1 MGDFYSETL
10 RRLLNDGWIGLNSSV
25 LVVCGGGY
33 DRDVFHGLGFRRVTI
48 SNLDSR
54 LDSRRDGSEFAP
66 YPWSLQDVE
75 RLRFEDGAF
84 DFVVVHQGLHHC
96 HSPHRGLLEMY
107 RVARRGVLAFEP
119 RDTRLV
125 RLGVR
130 LGFGQEYEIAAVAEN
145 GLRAGGVGNSATP
158 NFIYRWTEREIEKT
172 IRTFRPAGLAEVR
185 YFSALRVP
193 KERMRSMKNRLVAWS
208 LWALL
213 PVVRLF
219 AKVFPGQSN
228 CFAFAVTKVRE
239 LHPWM
244 VDEGTVDAEW
254 VGQRYAV
261 GGLVAGEGTAGARLC
276 LSNRIAARDEVQRD
290 EGAYPRG

>member
-1 MGDFYSETL
+1 MDAFYSETL
-10 RRLLNDGWIGLNSSV
+10 GQLLRDGWMRLDSSV
-25 LVVCGGGY
+25 LVVCGEMS
-33 DRDVFHGLGFRRVTI
+33 DRDVFDGLGFRRVTI
-48 SNLDSR
+48 SNLDAR
-54 LDSRRDGSEFAP
+54 GAEDRFAP
-66 YPWSLQDVE
+66 YAWSMQDVE
-75 RLRFEDGAF
+75 ALEFEDGAF

-96 HSPHRGLLEMY
+96 RSPHRGLLEMY
-107 RVARRGVLAFEP
+107 RVAKRGVLAFEP
-119 RDTRLV
+119 RDTALV

-130 LGFGQEYEIAAVAEN
+130 LGFGQEYEVAAVAAN
-145 GLRAGGVGNSATP
+145 ALQSGGVSNSATP
-158 NFIYRWTEREIEKT
+158 NFVYRWTEREIEKT

-193 KERMRSMKNRLVAWS
+193 KERMRSMKNRLVAGS

-261 GGLVAGEGTAGARLC
+261 GGLVAGEGTA
-276 LSNRIAARDEVQRD
+276 
-290 EGAYPRG
+290 RG

>member
-1 MGDFYSETL
+1 M
-10 RRLLNDGWIGLNSSV
+10 
-25 LVVCGGGY
+25 
-33 DRDVFHGLGFRRVTI
+33 
-48 SNLDSR
+48 
-54 LDSRRDGSEFAP
+54 
-66 YPWSLQDVE
+66 QDVE
-75 RLRFEDGAF
+75 RLGYQDRAF

-130 LGFGQEYEIAAVAEN
+130 LGFGQEYEIAAVAGN
-145 GLRAGGVGNSATP
+145 GLRSGGVGNSATP

-172 IRTFRPAGLAEVR
+172 IRTFRPEGRAGIR

-193 KERMRSMKNRLVAWS
+193 KERMRSMKNRWVARS
-208 LWALL
+208 LEALL

-219 AKVFPGQSN
+219 AKLFPGQSN
-228 CFAFAVTKVRE
+228 CFGFAITKVGE

-244 VDEGTVDAEW
+244 VDETTVDAEW
-254 VGQRYAV
+254 VRRLYEV
-261 GGLVAGEGTAGARLC
+261 GGVVAAEEKAR
-276 LSNRIAARDEVQRD
+276 
-290 EGAYPRG
+290 G

>member
-1 MGDFYSETL
+1 MGDFYAETL
-10 RRLLNDGWIGLNSSV
+10 RRLLNDGWMGLDSSI
-25 LVVCGGGY
+25 LVVCGGAY
-33 DRDVFHGLGFRRVTI
+33 DRDVFHGLRFRRVTI
-48 SNLDSR
+48 SNLDSH
-54 LDSRRDGSEFAP
+54 LDPSMDGSEFAP
-66 YPWSLQDVE
+66 YPWSSQDVE
-75 RLRFEDGAF
+75 RLGFEDGAF

-130 LGFGQEYEIAAVAEN
+130 LGFGQQYEIAAVAGN
-145 GLRAGGVGNSATP
+145 GLKAGGVGNSATP

-172 IRTFRPAGLAEVR
+172 IRTFWPAGRAGFR

-193 KERMRSMKNRLVAWS
+193 KERMRSMKNRLVAGA
-208 LWALL
+208 LGALL

-219 AKVFPGQSN
+219 AKVFPRQSN
-228 CFAFAVTKVRE
+228 CFAFAVTKVGE

-244 VDEGTVDAEW
+244 VDEATVDTEW
-254 VGQRYAV
+254 VRGRYAV
-261 GGLVAGEGTAGARLC
+261 SGLVAEEQKALG
-276 LSNRIAARDEVQRD
+276 
-290 EGAYPRG
+290 

>member
-1 MGDFYSETL
+1 MDDFYSETL
-10 RRLLNDGWIGLNSSV
+10 RRLLKDGWLGLDSSV
-25 LVVCGGGY
+25 LVVCGEGY
-33 DRDVFHGLGFRRVTI
+33 DRDVFLALGFRRVTI
-48 SNLDSR
+48 SNLDSKINR
-54 LDSRRDGSEFAP
+54 DDGSEFAP
-66 YPWSLQDVE
+66 YAWSLQDVE
-75 RLRFEDGAF
+75 SLGFEDGAF

-107 RVARRGVLAFEP
+107 RVARLGVLAFEP

-172 IRTFRPAGLAEVR
+172 IHTFSPAGRAGFR

-193 KERMRSMKNRLVAWS
+193 EERMRSMKNRLVAGS
-208 LWALL
+208 LRALL

-219 AKVFPGQSN
+219 AKMFPRQSN
-228 CFAFAVTKVRE
+228 CFAFAVTKVGE

-244 VDEGTVDAEW
+244 VDEETVDAEW
-254 VGQRYAV
+254 VEQRYAV
-261 GGLVAGEGTAGARLC
+261 SGLVAGEET
-276 LSNRIAARDEVQRD
+276 V
-290 EGAYPRG
+290 RG

>member
-1 MGDFYSETL
+1 MDDFYSETL
-10 RRLLNDGWIGLNSSV
+10 RRLLSDGWLELDSSV
-25 LVVCGGGY
+25 LVVCGGRY
-33 DRDVFHGLGFRRVTI
+33 DRDAFHGLGFRNVTI

-54 LDSRRDGSEFAP
+54 IDGDEFAP

-75 RLRFEDGAF
+75 DLRFEDGAF

-130 LGFGQEYEIAAVAEN
+130 LGFGQEYEIAAVAGN
-145 GLRAGGVGNSATP
+145 GLQFGGVGNSSTP
-158 NFIYRWTEREIEKT
+158 NFVYRWTEREIEKT
-172 IRTFRPAGLAEVR
+172 IRTFSPVGRAGFR

-193 KERMRSMKNRLVAWS
+193 KERMRSMKNRLVAGA
-208 LWALL
+208 LGALL

-219 AKVFPGQSN
+219 AALFPRQSN
-228 CFAFAVTKVRE
+228 CFAFAITKVEE

-244 VDEGTVDAEW
+244 VDEATVNAEW
-254 VGQRYAV
+254 VAQRYEV
-261 GGLVAGEGTAGARLC
+261 GG
-276 LSNRIAARDEVQRD
+276 RD
-290 EGAYPRG
+290 GG

>member
-1 MGDFYSETL
+1 MGDFYTETL
-10 RRLLNDGWIGLNSSV
+10 RRLLNDGWIGLDSSV
-25 LVVCGGGY
+25 LVVCGGRY
-33 DRDVFHGLGFRRVTI
+33 DRDVFEGLGFRRVTI
-48 SNLDSR
+48 SNLDSG
-54 LDSRRDGSEFAP
+54 LDSRLHSRIGGSEFAP
-66 YPWSLQDVE
+66 YSWSLQDVE
-75 RLRFEDGAF
+75 RLGFEDGAF

-130 LGFGQEYEIAAVAEN
+130 LGFGQEYEIAAVAGN
-145 GLRAGGVGNSATP
+145 GLRSGGVGNSATP
-158 NFIYRWTEREIEKT
+158 NYIYRWTEREIEKT
-172 IRTFRPAGLAEVR
+172 VRTFRPAERAEIR

-193 KERMRSMKNRLVAWS
+193 TERMRSMKNRLVAGA
-208 LWALL
+208 LGALL

-219 AKVFPGQSN
+219 AWVFPGQSN

-254 VGQRYAV
+254 VRRRYALS
-261 GGLVAGEGTAGARLC
+261 GGEESGSRVA
-276 LSNRIAARDEVQRD
+276 RITHPSR
-290 EGAYPRG
+290 

>member
-1 MGDFYSETL
+1 MGDFYAETL
-10 RRLLNDGWIGLNSSV
+10 RRLLNDGWMGLDSSV
-25 LVVCGGGY
+25 LVVCGGAY

-54 LDSRRDGSEFAP
+54 INGEEFAP

-172 IRTFRPAGLAEVR
+172 IRTFRPAGRAGFR

-193 KERMRSMKNRLVAWS
+193 EERMRSMKNRLVAGS
-208 LWALL
+208 LGVLL

-228 CFAFAVTKVRE
+228 CFAFAVTKVGE

-244 VDEGTVDAEW
+244 VDEATVDAEW
-254 VGQRYAV
+254 VGRRYAV
-261 GGLVAGEGTAGARLC
+261 GDGEESGSRVA
-276 LSNRIAARDEVQRD
+276 
-290 EGAYPRG
+290 

>member
-1 MGDFYSETL
+1 MDDFYPETL
-10 RRLLNDGWIGLNSSV
+10 CRLLKDGWLGLDSSV
-25 LVVCGGGY
+25 LVVCGERY
-33 DRDVFHGLGFRRVTI
+33 DRDVFLGLGFRRVTI

-54 LDSRRDGSEFAP
+54 LDSTLDSRMEGSEFAP
-66 YPWSLQDVE
+66 YSWSLQDVE
-75 RLRFEDGAF
+75 RLGFEDGAF

-119 RDTRLV
+119 RDSRLV

-172 IRTFRPAGLAEVR
+172 IRTFRPAGRAGFR
-185 YFSALRVP
+185 YFSAMRVP
-193 KERMRSMKNRLVAWS
+193 EGRMRSMKNRMVAGS
-208 LWALL
+208 LQVLL

-219 AKVFPGQSN
+219 ARVFPRQSN
-228 CFAFAVTKVRE
+228 CFAFAVTKAGE

-254 VGQRYAV
+254 VGRRYAV
-261 GGLVAGEGTAGARLC
+261 GGGEESGSRVA
-276 LSNRIAARDEVQRD
+276 RITHASR
-290 EGAYPRG
+290 

>member
-1 MGDFYSETL
+1 VDDFYSETL
-10 RRLLNDGWIGLNSSV
+10 RRLVNDGWMGLDSSV
-25 LVVCGGGY
+25 LVVCGGAY

-54 LDSRRDGSEFAP
+54 LDSRMHGDRFAP

-75 RLRFEDGAF
+75 RLGFEDGAF

-107 RVARRGVLAFEP
+107 RVARVGVLAFEP

-130 LGFGQEYEIAAVAEN
+130 LGFGQEYEIAAVAGN
-145 GLRAGGVGNSATP
+145 GLRFGGVGNSATP
-158 NFIYRWTEREIEKT
+158 NFVYRWTELEIEKT
-172 IRTFRPAGLAEVR
+172 IRTFSPAGRAGFR

-193 KERMRSMKNRLVAWS
+193 EERMRSMKNRFVAGV
-208 LWALL
+208 LQVLL

-228 CFAFAVTKVRE
+228 CFAFAITKVGE

-244 VDEGTVDAEW
+244 VDEATVNAEW
-254 VGQRYAV
+254 VERRYAV
-261 GGLVAGEGTAGARLC
+261 GGL
-276 LSNRIAARDEVQRD
+276 AADEEKV
-290 EGAYPRG
+290 RG

>member
-10 RRLLNDGWIGLNSSV
+10 RRLLKDGWLGLDSSV
-25 LVVCGGGY
+25 LVVCGGRY
-33 DRDVFHGLGFRRVTI
+33 DHDVFHELGFRRVTI

-54 LDSRRDGSEFAP
+54 LDSRMDGSEFAP
-66 YPWSLQDVE
+66 YPWRLQDVE
-75 RLRFEDGAF
+75 SLGFEDGAF

-107 RVARRGVLAFEP
+107 RVARVGVLAFEP

-130 LGFGQEYEIAAVAEN
+130 LGFGQEYEIAAVAGN
-145 GLRAGGVGNSATP
+145 GLRFGGVGNSATP

-172 IRTFRPAGLAEVR
+172 IRTFWPAGRAGFR

-193 KERMRSMKNRLVAWS
+193 KERMRSMKNRLVARS
-208 LWALL
+208 LGALL
-213 PVVRLF
+213 PIVRLF

-228 CFAFAVTKVRE
+228 CFAFAITKAGE

-244 VDEGTVDAEW
+244 ADEGTVDAEW
-254 VGQRYAV
+254 VRGRYAV
-261 GGLVAGEGTAGARLC
+261 VGLVAGEET
-276 LSNRIAARDEVQRD
+276 V
-290 EGAYPRG
+290 RG

>member
-1 MGDFYSETL
+1 MCMDDFYAETL
-10 RRLLNDGWIGLNSSV
+10 RRLLKDGWLGLDSSV
-25 LVVCGGGY
+25 LVVCGGPY
-33 DRDVFHGLGFRRVTI
+33 DRDVFRGLGFRQVTI

-54 LDSRRDGSEFAP
+54 IEASEFVQ

-75 RLRFEDGAF
+75 RLRFEDDAF

-96 HSPHRGLLEMY
+96 HSPHRGLVEMY
-107 RVARRGVLAFEP
+107 RVARVGVLAFEP

-130 LGFGQEYEIAAVAEN
+130 MGFGQEYEIAAVAGN
-145 GLRAGGVGNSATP
+145 GLRAGGVSNSATP
-158 NFIYRWTEREIEKT
+158 NFVYRWTEREIEKT
-172 IRTFRPAGLAEVR
+172 IRTFSPAGRVDVR

-193 KERMRSMKNRLVAWS
+193 EERMRSMKNRLVAGS
-208 LWALL
+208 LRALL

-228 CFAFAVTKVRE
+228 CFAFAIKKTGE

-244 VDEGTVDAEW
+244 VDKATVNEEW
-254 VGQRYAV
+254 VGRRYAMS
-261 GGLVAGEGTAGARLC
+261 GLADEEVAPDLILKTAT
-276 LSNRIAARDEVQRD
+276 NQRIKAEMEKRYR
-290 EGAYPRG
+290 

>member
-1 MGDFYSETL
+1 MLMGDFYSETL
-10 RRLLNDGWIGLNSSV
+10 RRLLNDGWIGLDSSV
-25 LVVCGGGY
+25 LVVCGGPY

-54 LDSRRDGSEFAP
+54 INGDEFAP

-107 RVARRGVLAFEP
+107 RVAMVGVLAFEP
-119 RDTRLV
+119 RDTSLV
-125 RLGVR
+125 RLGVK
-130 LGFGQEYEIAAVAEN
+130 LGFGQEYEIAAVAGN
-145 GLRAGGVGNSATP
+145 GLRFGGVGNSATP

-172 IRTFRPAGLAEVR
+172 IQTFSPAGRAGFR

-193 KERMRSMKNRLVAWS
+193 EGRMRSMRNRLVPRV
-208 LWALL
+208 LRALL
-213 PVVRLF
+213 PAVRLF
-219 AKVFPGQSN
+219 AKVFPRQSN
-228 CFAFAVTKVRE
+228 CFAFAVTKVGE

-244 VDEGTVDAEW
+244 VDEGTVDAAW
-254 VGQRYAV
+254 VRGRYTV
-261 GGLVAGEGTAGARLC
+261 SGLVAGEET
-276 LSNRIAARDEVQRD
+276 V
-290 EGAYPRG
+290 RG